1 MQVIDAATGQPT
13 IRPQLQNPIA
23 EMDVDIIIEDSPD
36 FVSLQ
41 AEEFEQLARMAEKGI
56 PVPPEMIIEASSLR
70 NKDRLLESL
79 QESKAMAAQ
88 QQMQMMQAQ
97 MDLEGMKAQAS
108 AQKDMAG
115 AAKDAATVEKIKS
128 EVIENVADA
137 EKTRVETMR
146 LAQGY

>member
-1 MQVIDAATGQPT
+1 
-13 IRPQLQNPIA
+13 
-23 EMDVDIIIEDSPD
+23 
-36 FVSLQ
+36 
-41 AEEFEQLARMAEKGI
+41 
-56 PVPPEMIIEASSLR
+56 
-70 NKDRLLESL
+70 
-79 QESKAMAAQ
+79 MAAQ

-97 MDLEGMKAQAS
+97 MELESMKAQAS